1 MQAARCTSLQLHA
14 SGIRSG
20 ENVNRGAIIH
30 ITTQRLNSIRTLSVL
45 YSPLKNICSRTHSI
59 PLIFLR
65 KESFIIRSTKRVQGT
80 SFTPTAKS
88 QPTYKYNADIQH
100 QLHFSDSNGPRNR
113 LFNKSSRWTACRA
126 QKPTQYRSS
135 LIRSCAYSSLNNAK
149 DLFSKEGKL
158 QPYLCI
164 AACLV

>member
-1 MQAARCTSLQLHA
+1 MQPFTPR
-14 SGIRSG
+14 R
-20 ENVNRGAIIH
+20 RGF
-30 ITTQRLNSIRTLSVL
+30 TQYKLGACYILRQKKLFSYAFISSHPLS
-45 YSPLKNICSRTHSI
+45 T
-59 PLIFLR
+59 
-65 KESFIIRSTKRVQGT
+65 ESFNIRSTKRVQGT

-100 QLHFSDSNGPRNR
+100 QLHFSDINGPKNR

-126 QKPTQYRSS
+126 QKPIQYRSS